1 VVRSIQPGVL
11 DQNIEAV
18 EERPSGRAAAG
29 IGLRGVSDSS
39 LLPVYGALATRL
51 SGKVTEC
58 TITEVI
64 EPNERSGCGRLH
76 GGTGPL
82 GCGRATLVARE
93 TRQAASLRESSDED
107 RRAFFWRVEGR
118 DRTVGRD
125 R

>member
-1 VVRSIQPGVL
+1 LELPLSAFVVRSVQPSVL

-18 EERPSGRAAAG
+18 EKRPSRGAAAS

-64 EPNERSGCGRLH
+64 ERNERSGCGRLH

-82 GCGRATLVARE
+82 GCGRATLVAGG
-93 TRQAASLRESSDED
+93 AASRVSRGKDE
-107 RRAFFWRVEGR
+107 F
-118 DRTVGRD
+118 
-125 R
+125 

>member
-1 VVRSIQPGVL
+1 VGHSIQSRVL

-29 IGLRGVSDSS
+29 IGLSGVSDSS
-39 LLPVYGALATRL
+39 LLPVYGVLATRL

-64 EPNERSGCGRLH
+64 EPNGRGGRERLH
-76 GGTGPL
+76 VGTGPL

-93 TRQAASLRESSDED
+93 TRQAASLRENLLKDE
-107 RRAFFWRVEGR
+107 F
-118 DRTVGRD
+118 
-125 R
+125 

>member
-1 VVRSIQPGVL
+1 LKLPLSAFVVRSVQPSVL

-18 EERPSGRAAAG
+18 EERPSRGAAAS

-64 EPNERSGCGRLH
+64 EPNERGACGRLRRLH

-82 GCGRATLVARE
+82 GCGRATLVAGD
-93 TRQAASLRESSDED
+93 AASRVSRGKDE
-107 RRAFFWRVEGR
+107 F
-118 DRTVGRD
+118 
-125 R
+125 

>member
-1 VVRSIQPGVL
+1 LEFAPGGLELALGAFVVRSVQPGVL

-18 EERPSGRAAAG
+18 EKRPSRGAAAS

-82 GCGRATLVARE
+82 GCGRATLVAGD
-93 TRQAASLRESSDED
+93 AASRVSTGKDE
-107 RRAFFWRVEGR
+107 F
-118 DRTVGRD
+118 
-125 R
+125 